1 VQQFVYVANSQSN
14 NVSAYSIDATGA
26 LTPIGTPVA
35 AGSLP
40 ISVAVDPAGRFVY
53 VANIDSDDVSA
64 YTIGATGALTPTGP
78 PVPAG
83 LYPHSVT
90 MDPTG
95 RFVYVANL
103 GNILLGP
110 GTVSAYSI
118 DATGALTPIGA
129 PVAAGTGP
137 IAVAVDATGRFVY
150 VANNGPVLG
159 AGDVSAYS
167 VGVTGTLT
175 QIGTPAPVDSPPSSP
190 TSIAVDPAG
199 RFVYVA
205 TASSGNIVGND
216 VCALSIDAT
225 GALTPLGCTAPASAG
240 FAPVVSV
247 DPAGRFIYV
256 VNQLGPAPNFA
267 FAESSSILAY
277 SIGATGVLTPI
288 GAPVPAENR
297 PFGLAVD
304 PAGRFVYVANL
315 GSNNISAYSIDATGA
330 LTALGLPVPAGLAPI
345 KLAVTGSS
353 ERIQGRI
360 DLICRPLDAEPGLFG
375 SAVPFLGRHCYF
387 ETSSLN
393 SVHTYGAYPISAH
406 LAPRKD
412 YISDF
417 ANGQPRIPGGCGTAV
432 LATECVNIPVLQSQ
446 TFEGIVDGL
455 EQAVSAGSEGI
466 YNKVDNNSNEWV
478 QRRIDALELAVA
490 LPQDVIAND
499 GDLCRLLPEIRA
511 NLQVAGFPLVEETIL
526 YFYGFA
532 ECLH

>member
-1 VQQFVYVANSQSN
+1 
-14 NVSAYSIDATGA
+14 
-26 LTPIGTPVA
+26 
-35 AGSLP
+35 
-40 ISVAVDPAGRFVY
+40 
-53 VANIDSDDVSA
+53 
-64 YTIGATGALTPTGP
+64 
-78 PVPAG
+78 
-83 LYPHSVT
+83 

-199 RFVYVA
+199 RFFYV
-205 TASSGNIVGND
+205 
-216 VCALSIDAT
+216 
-225 GALTPLGCTAPASAG
+225 P
-240 FAPVVSV
+240 
-247 DPAGRFIYV
+247 
-256 VNQLGPAPNFA
+256 
-267 FAESSSILAY
+267 
-277 SIGATGVLTPI
+277 
-288 GAPVPAENR
+288 
-297 PFGLAVD
+297 
-304 PAGRFVYVANL
+304 NL
-315 GSNNISAYSIDATGA
+315 GSNNISAYSIDGTGA

-446 TFEGIVDGL
+446 SFEGIVDGL
-455 EQAVSAGSEGI
+455 EQAVSAG
-466 YNKVDNNSNEWV
+466 
-478 QRRIDALELAVA
+478 
-490 LPQDVIAND
+490 
-499 GDLCRLLPEIRA
+499 
-511 NLQVAGFPLVEETIL
+511 
-526 YFYGFA
+526 
-532 ECLH
+532 